1 MLLCADKTR
10 AFSLKCCVA
19 VYVLLGSELNS
30 RVFQTR
36 VLKIRNSAYSN
47 SSLHLCHS
55 REPPLNLMGLLIEI
69 CVFSDCMRYI
79 LVFHVK
85 EVKGAL

>member
-1 MLLCADKTR
+1 M
-10 AFSLKCCVA
+10 A

-36 VLKIRNSAYSN
+36 VLKIRNPAYSN

-55 REPPLNLMGLLIEI
+55 REPLFELNWAFGRNL
-69 CVFSDCMRYI
+69 CI
-79 LVFHVK
+79 LWLHDIHSCFPCQGGERSNMKSHSLQLVV
-85 EVKGAL
+85 